1 MNLVYCRQGH
11 QNPAGNRFCQHCGE
25 PMLGV
30 NPRNLPHGIA
40 LGDRYRIVRE
50 LGKGGFGQT
59 YLAQD
64 LNRFNELCVLKEF
77 APQVQGT
84 YALQKSQELFER
96 EAGVLYKL
104 QHPQIP
110 KFREL
115 FRVNYHGDERLFL
128 VQDYVDG
135 QTYSAVSIGRK
146 QQGIGFS
153 ESEVIQL
160 FQDILPV
167 LDYIHSLWVIHR
179 DISPDNLILR
189 TSDRKPVLID
199 FGGVKEVAVK
209 AELQYSPAALAG
221 QSTIIPTRL
230 GKAGYA
236 PREQM
241 QRGVVSAQSDLYAL
255 AATALALLTG
265 REPQELIDNNTL
277 DWDWHRI
284 GYLSSDFQA
293 ILAKMLK
300 PIPGDRYQS
309 AREVLQ
315 ALNAPEPVIATVT
328 TPAAPLV
335 TNPTE
340 KNPDATVAVV
350 SKKSAAS
357 WSASPKKSI
366 WSGLARILLWLLAIG
381 GAGAIGWFAGTW
393 WIQSQVE
400 KLSSPS
406 PTPTPTSTD
415 SPTSTPT
422 TSPNSSG
429 DNAETQRQQAL
440 QARRQNLGIEANFYD
455 ELVNQ
460 VFWALNPAQNGKVL
474 GNSPEEASLR
484 SQRDKVG
491 NELLDRI
498 EQLNLTPQVQKDLG
512 TYNSADRQQWTNRVN
527 RLRLSSKSLTDLVD
541 GKFNAFF
548 PQYTAN
554 TLNLEFDEWLNTPV
568 GQLWYAIAA
577 DTIPLL
583 EAKTAL
589 ETIEFAPGA
598 TNKQLNGTLKLG
610 EGKAYIAQL
619 TAGQLMQLRLDAPS
633 QVLISVYTPSG
644 REKILEDSTERIWS
658 GNLPES
664 GYYEFVITSSALQPT
679 NYQIDLTVTDTV
691 PITTPT
697 PAVSPTL

>member
-1 MNLVYCRQGH
+1 MNLVYCSRGH

-25 PMLGV
+25 PMLGG

-115 FRVNYHGDERLFL
+115 FRVTYQGDERLFL

-135 QTYSAVSIGRK
+135 QTYSAVLNGRK

-153 ESEVIQL
+153 ESEVIEL
-160 FQDILPV
+160 FKDILPI

-179 DISPDNLILR
+179 DISPDNLIFR
-189 TSDRKPVLID
+189 SSDRKPVLID

-221 QSTIIPTRL
+221 QNTVIPTRL

-265 REPQELIDNNTL
+265 REPQELIDNQTT
-277 DWDWHRI
+277 DWDWQKI
-284 GYLSSDFQA
+284 GYLSPNFQA
-293 ILAKMLK
+293 VLSKMLE

-309 AREVLQ
+309 AKEVLQ
-315 ALNAPEPVIATVT
+315 AIDPPTPVTVPVT
-328 TPAAPLV
+328 TPVAPQV
-335 TNPTE
+335 PNPI
-340 KNPDATVAVV
+340 KNNPDATVALV
-350 SKKSAAS
+350 SPKSAAS

-366 WSGLARILLWLLAIG
+366 WGGLTKILLWLLAIG

-400 KLSSPS
+400 KLSSPT
-406 PTPTPTSTD
+406 PTPTPVSTD

-422 TSPNSSG
+422 TSPNSSV
-429 DNAETQRQQAL
+429 DSSETQRQQAL
-440 QARRQNLGIEANFYD
+440 QTRRQNLGIEANFYN

-460 VFWALNPAQNGKVL
+460 VFWALNPAQNGKIL

-484 SQRDKVG
+484 GQRDKIG

-548 PQYTAN
+548 PQYTAD
-554 TLNLEFDEWLNTPV
+554 TLSLEFDEWLNTSV

-577 DTIPLL
+577 DTIPSL

-598 TNKQLNGTLKLG
+598 TNKQVNGTLKQG

-619 TAGQLMQLRLDAPS
+619 TARQLMQLRVDASS
-633 QVLISVYTPSG
+633 QVLISVYSPSG

-679 NYQIDLTVTDTV
+679 NYQIDITVTDTV

-697 PAVSPTL
+697 PVVSPPL